1 MKKYSNKA
9 VIDSLGLPMM
19 TSFEDL
25 SQNLRLSAK
34 LIHWLTSDSKERY
47 QTFNIPKSDGT
58 SREISAPVHSL
69 KIVQRWILVN
79 ILYKIKTS
87 PYSYGFSKDGKG
99 SPLVRCAERHKG
111 NLYILKM
118 DVKGFYPSIKR
129 EKIYHQFTNIGY
141 NANIANL
148 LTNLCVYEDKLP
160 QGAVCSPYLA
170 NLVCR
175 NLDFRIAGYCNRR
188 DIIYTRYA
196 DDLTFSCD
204 NRDALKGIYGTIRKI
219 LKDEGFQLNERKSL
233 FLSPKCRKRILGITV
248 NDGIIKAPKELKRT
262 VRSMIHTSI
271 ATKDFSGND
280 KIRGYVAYINS
291 IEPNYTD
298 KVKEY
303 IKSLTEN
310 YFSLFADIV
319 DEYNKNKIYS
329 DLPDMKL
336 NDISNITDCDE
347 DGQDILLSTIYTEYE
362 HFLSS
367 RGIVLEPLPIV
378 SSFQTD
384 DEPF

>member
-25 SQNLRLSAK
+25 SQNLRLSEK
-34 LIHWLTSDSKERY
+34 LVHWLASDSKDRY
-47 QTFNIPKSDGT
+47 QTFYIPKGDGT

-79 ILYKIKTS
+79 ILYRIKVS

-99 SPLVRCAERHKG
+99 SPLVRCAEKHKG
-111 NLYILKM
+111 NLYILKI
-118 DVKGFYPSIKR
+118 DVKGFYPAIKR

-141 NANIANL
+141 NASVANL

-160 QGAVCSPYLA
+160 QGAVTSPYLA
-170 NLVCR
+170 NLICR

-188 DIIYTRYA
+188 DITYTRYA

-219 LKDEGFQLNERKSL
+219 LKDEGFQLNEKKTL

-248 NDGIIKAPKELKRT
+248 NDGVIKAPKELKHNI
-262 VRSMIHTSI
+262 RSMIHTSI
-271 ATKDFSGND
+271 ATKDFSVND
-280 KIRGYVAYINS
+280 KIRGYIAYINS
-291 IEPNYTD
+291 IESNYTD

-303 IKSLTEN
+303 IKNLTEN

-319 DEYNKNKIYS
+319 EEYNKNKLYP

-336 NDISNITDCDE
+336 NDISDITDLDE
-347 DGQDILLSTIYTEYE
+347 DGQDWLLSSIYNEYE

-367 RGIVLEPLPIV
+367 RGIALDSLPID
-378 SSFQTD
+378 SLTQTD
-384 DEPF
+384 EEPF

>member
-1 MKKYSNKA
+1 
-9 VIDSLGLPMM
+9 MM

-34 LIHWLTSDSKERY
+34 LIHWLASDSKDRY
-47 QTFNIPKSDGT
+47 QTFNIPKGDGT

-79 ILYKIKTS
+79 ILYRIKVS

-99 SPLVRCAERHKG
+99 SPLVRCAEKHKG
-111 NLYILKM
+111 NLYILKV
-118 DVKGFYPSIKR
+118 DVKAFYPSIKR

-141 NANIANL
+141 NANVANL
-148 LTNLCVYEDKLP
+148 LTNLCVYQDKLP
-160 QGAVCSPYLA
+160 QGAVTSPYLA
-170 NLVCR
+170 NLICR

-188 DIIYTRYA
+188 DITYTRYA

-219 LKDEGFQLNERKSL
+219 LKDEGFQLNEKKTL

-248 NDGIIKAPKELKRT
+248 NDGIIKAPKELKRNI
-262 VRSMIHTSI
+262 RSMIHTSI
-271 ATKDFSGND
+271 ATKDFSVND
-280 KIRGYVAYINS
+280 KIRGYIAYINS

-303 IKSLTEN
+303 IKNLTDN

-319 DEYNKNKIYS
+319 EEYNKNKLYP
-329 DLPDMKL
+329 DLPDMQL
-336 NDISNITDCDE
+336 NDISDITDLDE
-347 DGQDILLSTIYTEYE
+347 DGQDWLLSSIYNDYE

-367 RGIVLEPLPIV
+367 RGITLDSLPTD
-378 SSFQTD
+378 SLTQTD
-384 DEPF
+384 EEPF